1 MKKLLMILLCGITVL
16 GLTTGCGSNSLTEK
30 DVLADINKIVNN
42 HFDKAIKENRQ
53 TSMTIKDFKNQ
64 LDTYSDYKLIDKS
77 GSEYTTK
84 PTEPNYII
92 GQFYEIDQIN
102 TSDNVDIKRY
112 FLIYNEK
119 NKTYY
124 SVLCDWDKD
133 NDRPIFIEAKEVK

>member
-1 MKKLLMILLCGITVL
+1 MKKIFYTLFCIATVFSL
-16 GLTTGCGSNSLTEK
+16 ATGCGNKNLTEK
-30 DVLADINKIVNN
+30 DVIAAINKVVNN
-42 HFDKAIKENRQ
+42 YYDKAINENKQ

-77 GSEYTTK
+77 GSEFTSK

-92 GQFYEIDQIN
+92 EKFYESDQIN
-102 TSDNVDIKRY
+102 NSNNTDIKRY

-124 SVLCDWDKD
+124 GVLCDWDKD
-133 NDRPIFIEAKEVK
+133 SDRPIFVEAKELK